1 MATAVAKEAK
11 RFGRYTL
18 LGHIADGGM
27 ASVYLAQL
35 RGDHRFAKWV
45 ALKVVHAK
53 HAGDERFEKMFLT
66 EARIVA
72 RIDHPNV
79 GQVFDCGIVD
89 GTLYLAMEYL
99 SGQTLQKLFQEA
111 RTHQITF
118 PLPIAARIIANAAMG
133 LHAAHELRDDN
144 GASIGVVHRDV
155 SPHNI
160 FVLYSGS
167 TKLMDFGIA
176 ASRDRYDEEK
186 TAVDELKGK
195 LAYMSPEQ
203 MCRQALDRRSDIFSL
218 GIVLW
223 EITCGKR
230 LFKRSSEGETAL
242 AILSEPIPTPS
253 SVVPDYPPAL
263 EKIVMRCLER
273 DVDKRYAQ
281 ASELAADL
289 EEFIASTGRA
299 TGAPQIEAF
308 VQSVFPTAV
317 EEHSTTLRKAA
328 SLLKQIDTDTLRP
341 VTASA
346 DDEIVVTIGTERPPP
361 LPSAPP
367 KRGWLPWAAGG
378 AVIVAAALGFAAWSE
393 SDPDP
398 VPSEVESAV
407 PTPGEAVHAAGPAAE
422 PIEESVE
429 DPPSSAAPPTVEPTR
444 AEPREEASAEP
455 APEPSANPPEVAP
468 RAAPAPRANRPTRP
482 RPRHRE
488 AQREPSSEPSP
499 SAPSRPERSGGLT
512 PMTEFE

>member
-35 RGDHRFAKWV
+35 RGDHRFSKWV

-53 HAGDERFEKMFLT
+53 HAGDPRFEKMFLT
-66 EARIVA
+66 EARIAA

-79 GQVFDCGIVD
+79 GQVFDSGVVD
-89 GTLYLAMEYL
+89 GTPYLAMEYL
-99 SGQTLQKLFQEA
+99 SGKTLQKLFSEA
-111 RTHQITF
+111 RAHRIPF
-118 PLPIAARIIANAAMG
+118 PLPIAARIIADAALG

-160 FVLYSGS
+160 FILYSGA

-186 TAVDELKGK
+186 TAIDELKGK

-203 MCRQALDRRSDIFSL
+203 MCRQPLDRRSDIFSL

-230 LFKRSSEGETAL
+230 LFKRNSEGETAL
-242 AILSEPIPTPS
+242 ALLSEPIPKPS
-253 SVVPDYPPAL
+253 SVVPDYPPEL
-263 EKIVMRCLER
+263 ETIVMRCLQR
-273 DVDKRYAQ
+273 KPDDRYAM

-289 EEFIASTGRA
+289 EDFIASTGRA
-299 TGAPQIEAF
+299 TGAPQLEAF
-308 VQSVFPTAV
+308 MQTVFPTAV

-328 SLLKQIDTDTLRP
+328 SLLKQIEAESLRP
-341 VTASA
+341 PPDGAI
-346 DDEIVVTIGTERPPP
+346 DGEEEIVVTVGTERPPP
-361 LPSAPP
+361 MPARR
-367 KRGWLPWAAGG
+367 RGWLPWAAAG
-378 AVIVAAALGFAAWSE
+378 AVMLAGGLGFVVWNEREQPPVAPPNETEAAAVLPAPAWLE
-393 SDPDP
+393 PERAVEPMEPATEDAPKAEEAMGDEP
-398 VPSEVESAV
+398 ASEVEA
-407 PTPGEAVHAAGPAAE
+407 PREEPRPAAE
-422 PIEESVE
+422 VRTTPVPRGKSPARIRPRRSE
-429 DPPSSAAPPTVEPTR
+429 A
-444 AEPREEASAEP
+444 PREASP
-455 APEPSANPPEVAP
+455 
-468 RAAPAPRANRPTRP
+468 
-482 RPRHRE
+482 
-488 AQREPSSEPSP
+488 EPSP
-499 SAPSRPERSGGLT
+499 SPSPGPSEGSTGPRP
-512 PMTEFE
+512 MIEFE